1 MMYIVQYFCKKG
13 VDKDETV
20 CYNNQA
26 VSEKQIANTTQ
37 TSRMVEK
44 RKLKKL
50 KKLFK
55 TPLTNEKR
63 CAIIIRLSHR
73 ATVR

>member
-1 MMYIVQYFCKKG
+1 MIYVVQYFCEKG

-26 VSEKQIANTTQ
+26 VREKQIANTTLV
-37 TSRMVEK
+37 SRMVEK
-44 RKLKKL
+44 RKLKKH

-55 TPLTNEKR
+55 NHLTNEKR
-63 CAIIIRLSHR
+63 CAIITKLSAR
-73 ATVR
+73 SGK

>member
-26 VSEKQIANTTQ
+26 VSEKQIANTTLVSQ
-37 TSRMVEK
+37 TVKK

-55 TPLTNEKR
+55 NLLTNEKR

-73 ATVR
+73 AAVR